1 MGVEI
6 GLKQEADLYW
16 LRWWDES
23 GNLLLTGDER
33 AAKAETIA
41 NQASQRADQAELAKQ
56 QAEALLQKYR
66 DRFGDISE

>member
-6 GLKQEADLYW
+6 GLKQESGLYW

-33 AAKAETIA
+33 AAKAE
-41 NQASQRADQAELAKQ
+41 
-56 QAEALLQKYR
+56 ALLQKYR
-66 DRFGDISE
+66 DRFGDISA